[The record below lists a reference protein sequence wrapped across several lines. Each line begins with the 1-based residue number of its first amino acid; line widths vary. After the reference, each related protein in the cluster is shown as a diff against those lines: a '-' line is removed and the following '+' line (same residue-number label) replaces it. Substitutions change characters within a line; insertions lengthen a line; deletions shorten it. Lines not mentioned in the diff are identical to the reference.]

1 MAREI
6 DESWIDDAIQRYKRF
21 DQQREQYEKA
31 VASQLVS
38 VHSPDD
44 TIEIVVTAAGEITDI
59 ELRGSLH
66 HRNPVEFAH
75 ELKAVITSAAEAA
88 RWAREKL
95 HGEVFG
101 KLHSLGEDT

>member
-6 DESWIDDAIQRYKRF
+6 DESWIDDAIERHRRF
-21 DQQREQYEKA
+21 EQLRGDYDKA
-31 VASQLVS
+31 VASHRVS

-44 TIEIVVTAAGEITDI
+44 SIEVVVTAAGDI
-59 ELRGSLH
+59 ADIKINGALH
-66 HRNPVEFAH
+66 HRNPVEFAR
-75 ELKAVITSAAEAA
+75 ELQAVVTNAAEAA

-101 KLHSLGEDT
+101 KLHSLGEH